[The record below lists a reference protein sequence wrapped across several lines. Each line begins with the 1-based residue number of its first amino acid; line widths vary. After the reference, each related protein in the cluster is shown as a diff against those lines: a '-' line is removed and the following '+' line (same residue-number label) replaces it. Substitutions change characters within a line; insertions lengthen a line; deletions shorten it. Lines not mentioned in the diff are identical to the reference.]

1 MIVLIFF
8 LQVRKLLIPPYN
20 IINYP
25 QQNPN
30 NNIFNNL
37 NKKISSNISNK
48 SISLTVITGQN
59 IKNRNPTGSL
69 LPKFQDDP
77 IRDILQTFDSGK
89 DDILGDFYGSDY
101 SETSSVKKNIDDE
114 YINEKAYTLTE
125 EVSSV
130 LIEDFYPPISS
141 STVPGNP
148 GRLLI
153 ILSNDD
159 NDGDN
164 GVNVDDNE

>member
-1 MIVLIFF
+1 VTLISIGDINFLIFI
-8 LQVRKLLIPPYN
+8 QVRKLLIPPYN

-37 NKKISSNISNK
+37 NKKINSNISNK

-59 IKNRNPTGSL
+59 IKNRNPSVSSL
-69 LPKFQDDP
+69 SFKNVDDP
-77 IRDILQTFDSGK
+77 IRDILKTVDSN
-89 DDILGDFYGSDY
+89 DDDKLSGFYESDY
-101 SETSSVKKNIDDE
+101 SEGSTDNYV
-114 YINEKAYTLTE
+114 NENAYTLTE
-125 EVSSV
+125 EVSSI
-130 LIEDFYPPISS
+130 LIEDFFPPISS

-153 ILSNDD
+153 ILSNDE
-159 NDGDN
+159 
-164 GVNVDDNE
+164 DDNSGVEDE